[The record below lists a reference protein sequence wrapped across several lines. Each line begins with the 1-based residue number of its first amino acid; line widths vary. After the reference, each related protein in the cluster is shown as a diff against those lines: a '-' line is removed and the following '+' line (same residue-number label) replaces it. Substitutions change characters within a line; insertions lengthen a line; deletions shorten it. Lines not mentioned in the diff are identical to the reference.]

1 MVKLKITGGIHIK
14 DYEWPGSDEH
24 CRKEINQTIR
34 QDPHPHFINVFN
46 DVLKCGG
53 ECRTE
58 LNVDLLVVQDGNMF
72 VNVATRFYEGATD
85 STDELEDA
93 KLTENFNIPPEDTRT
108 ITHNLINRDVP
119 GDDTSTV
126 TLTFTNFGL

>member
-1 MVKLKITGGIHIK
+1 
-14 DYEWPGSDEH
+14 
-24 CRKEINQTIR
+24 
-34 QDPHPHFINVFN
+34 
-46 DVLKCGG
+46 
-53 ECRTE
+53 
-58 LNVDLLVVQDGNMF
+58 DLLVVQDGNMF